1 MKSYFNSKKNREKH
15 RPDKVLK
22 KIKNSYENN
31 SQKLLL
37 SLTKE
42 SSPLLNYN
50 YNSQLSFLEMKKDD
64 NKKLIEELT
73 ILLRYTVFF
82 MEVSK
87 KERIKISKTMRLYF
101 RFFIENQLF
110 TKSVYL
116 LENQEENKNLFM
128 D

>member
-1 MKSYFNSKKNREKH
+1 M
-15 RPDKVLK
+15 LK

-31 SQKLLL
+31 SHKLIL

-50 YNSQLSFLEMKKDD
+50 YNSQLSFLEKKKDD

-73 ILLRYTVFF
+73 ISLQYTVFF

-87 KERIKISKTMRLYF
+87 RRGLRYLKTCDYILDILLKINFLELN
-101 RFFIENQLF
+101 FF
-110 TKSVYL
+110 
-116 LENQEENKNLFM
+116 
-128 D
+128 